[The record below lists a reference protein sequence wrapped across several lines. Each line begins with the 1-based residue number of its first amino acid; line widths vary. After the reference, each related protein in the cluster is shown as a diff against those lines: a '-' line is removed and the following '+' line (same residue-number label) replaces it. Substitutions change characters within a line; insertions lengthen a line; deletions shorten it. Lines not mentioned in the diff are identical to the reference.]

1 MFIAAWFIITN
12 IWKQPKCPLTD
23 EWIKKLRHVYIIYT
37 YVIYIYIY
45 IYSIENKYLTL
56 VFRVFLCINK
66 LILLPHKYLCTCL
79 QVLFWNSCY
88 LFNLHAG
95 LEYKA
100 LLSGKQAQCD
110 TNALE
115 HD

>member
-12 IWKQPKCPLTD
+12 IWKQPKCPSTD
-23 EWIKKLRHVYIIYT
+23 ECIKKLWCVYITYT
-37 YVIYIYIY
+37 YKIY

-56 VFRVFLCINK
+56 VFRVFLGIINK
-66 LILLPHKYLCTCL
+66 LLLLPHKYLYTCL
-79 QVLFWNSCY
+79 KVLFWNICY

-95 LEYKA
+95 LEYKV
-100 LLSGKQAQCD
+100 LLSGKQAQSD

-115 HD
+115 HE